1 MGNQYWHDDRFA
13 KVQMTHI
20 RTSTVDRVTRIELD
34 RADKK
39 NAITADMYQAM
50 ADALRAAEADP
61 QVRAILIHGKTDCFT
76 AGNDLKDFLD
86 RPPSGDGSPVFQ
98 FLRGISTAA
107 KPIVAAVGGPAVGI
121 GTTMLLHCDFVYAAP
136 NARFQMPF
144 VTLGLVPEAASS
156 LLLPMLA
163 GYQRAAELLLLGRP
177 FTADKALAAG
187 IVTEI
192 VPEANLMAHALEVA
206 AGLAALPPSSLRMTK
221 ALMKARYAAGVSE
234 AMASE
239 GEKFRAQLGSAEAR
253 EAMTAFF
260 EKRKPDFSR
269 F

>member
-1 MGNQYWHDDRFA
+1 MP
-13 KVQMTHI
+13 HI
-20 RTSTVDRVTRIELD
+20 LTSTKDRVTRIELD

-61 QVRAILIHGKTDCFT
+61 QVRVVLIHGKPDCFT
-76 AGNDLKDFLD
+76 AGNDLKDFLE

-98 FLRGISTAA
+98 FLQGISTAA
-107 KPIVAAVGGPAVGI
+107 KPLVAAVAGPAVGI
-121 GTTMLLHCDFVYAAP
+121 GTTMLLHCDFVYASP
-136 NARFQMPF
+136 NTRFQMPF

-156 LLLPMLA
+156 LLLPLSA
-163 GYQRAAELLLLGRP
+163 GYHRAAELLLLGKP
-177 FTADKALAAG
+177 FTAEKALAAG

-192 VPEANLMAHALEVA
+192 VPDGELLDHALEVA
-206 AGLAALPPSSLRMTK
+206 ASIAALPPSSLRMTK
-221 ALMKARYAAGVSE
+221 ALLKTRYGAAVKE
-234 AMASE
+234 AMGAE
-239 GEKFRAQLGSAEAR
+239 GEKFRAQLGSAEAK
-253 EAMTAFF
+253 EAMQAFF